1 MALGI
6 KIKSVKFSK
15 GYTVETLLE
24 EMKKVTFEAGE
35 PFITKH
41 GFNTMIVFPPIDRQN
56 QVWVMNVKGNKESE
70 KWSIQLSHDIAGDFG
85 NMAKNALLDKVT
97 GGLFGM
103 GSIMGK
109 NAKAGEA
116 AVEEVAKKLEGLGL

>member
-1 MALGI
+1 MALGL

-56 QVWVMNVKGNKESE
+56 QVWVMNMKGNKESE

-116 AVEEVAKKLEGLGL
+116 AVEEVVKKLEELGL

>member
-1 MALGI
+1 MALGL
-6 KIKSVKFSK
+6 KIKNVKFSK

-41 GFNTMIVFPPIDRQN
+41 GFNTMIVFPPVDRQN
-56 QVWVMNVKGNKESE
+56 QVWVMNCKGNKESE

-116 AVEEVAKKLEGLGL
+116 AVEEVAKKLGELGL

>member
-1 MALGI
+1 MALGL
-6 KIKSVKFSK
+6 KIKNVKFSK

-41 GFNTMIVFPPIDRQN
+41 GFNTMIVFPPVDRQN
-56 QVWVMNVKGNKESE
+56 QVWVMNMKGNKESE

-116 AVEEVAKKLEGLGL
+116 AVEEVAKKLGELGL

>member
-56 QVWVMNVKGNKESE
+56 QVWVQLSKPKASNKV
-70 KWSIQLSHDIAGDFG
+70 QVTLSHDIAGDYG
-85 NMAKNALLDKVT
+85 NMAKNMALDALTD
-97 GGLFGM
+97 GWASIGAMFGK
-103 GSIMGK
+103 S
-109 NAKAGEA
+109 AKAGEA
-116 AVEEVAKKLEGLGL
+116 AVDKVIEELSAMGL